1 VYGSGEEAGRGRGEL
16 LDLEDV
22 QRARVRIEGRV
33 QPTPMMSATT
43 LGDDL
48 GVRLYLKAELFQKT
62 GSFKPRGVF
71 NKLLSMDP
79 TSLSRGLVS
88 LSAGNHA
95 AALAY
100 GATAVGA
107 RATIVMPVTAMPSKV
122 QATRRYG
129 GEVVQVEGSLLEAC
143 LALQRERDLTLVH
156 PFDEPAVMAGQ
167 GTVGLELLG
176 QVPSLDVVVVPVG
189 GGGLIS
195 GVAAAVK
202 LQRPSVRVVG
212 VEPEGADAM
221 RRSLDQGVPAHLERV
236 DTIADGLA
244 PPFAG
249 EHTFRHVQGF
259 VDEMVR
265 VTDGEILD
273 ALRALLQRCKLAA
286 EPSGAAA
293 LAALLSGKVAP
304 KAGSTVVCVVSGG
317 NVGLDLLK
325 QLL

>member
-1 VYGSGEEAGRGRGEL
+1 ML
-16 LDLEDV
+16 LELEDIE
-22 QRARVRIEGRV
+22 RAQARIGGRV
-33 QPTPMMSATT
+33 HATPMMSSTT
-43 LGDDL
+43 VGDEL
-48 GVRLYLKAELFQKT
+48 GVRLQLKAELFQKT

-79 TSLSRGLVS
+79 ADRSRGLVS

-100 GATAVGA
+100 AATAVGTK
-107 RATIVMPVTAMPSKV
+107 ATIVMPASAMRSKV
-122 QATRRYG
+122 EATRRYG
-129 GEVVQVEGSLLEAC
+129 GEVVQTAGRLLEVC
-143 LALQRERDLTLVH
+143 LALQQERDLTLVH
-156 PFDEPAVMAGQ
+156 PFDDLAVMAGQ
-167 GTVGLELLG
+167 GTVGLELLE
-176 QVPSLDVVVVPVG
+176 QVPRPGMVVVPVG

-221 RRSLDQGVPAHLERV
+221 SRSLEQGTPVHLDKV

-249 EHTFRHVQGF
+249 EHTFAHVRRF
-259 VDEMVR
+259 ADEIVR
-265 VTDGEILD
+265 VTDREIVD
-273 ALRALLQRCKLAA
+273 AVHVLIQRCKLAA
-286 EPSGAAA
+286 EPSGAAG
-293 LAALLSGKVAP
+293 LAALMSSRVTPA
-304 KAGSTVVCVVSGG
+304 AGSTVVCVISGG
-317 NVGLDLLK
+317 NIGPDVLK

>member
-1 VYGSGEEAGRGRGEL
+1 MLLEL
-16 LDLEDV
+16 DDV
-22 QRARVRIEGRV
+22 ERARARIEGRV
-33 QPTPMMSATT
+33 HITPTFSSLTVGEE
-43 LGDDL
+43 LGL
-48 GVRLYLKAELFQKT
+48 RLHLKAELFQKT

-79 TSLSRGLVS
+79 ADLSRGLVS

-107 RATIVMPVTAMPSKV
+107 QATIVMPATAVPSKV
-122 QATRRYG
+122 AATRRYG
-129 GEVVQVEGSLLEAC
+129 GEVVQTDGSLLDAC

-156 PFDEPAVMAGQ
+156 PFDDLAVMAGQ
-167 GTVGLELLG
+167 GTVGLELLE
-176 QVPSLDVVVVPVG
+176 QVPAVETVVVPVG

-195 GVAAAVK
+195 GIAAAVK
-202 LQRPSVRVVG
+202 PQRPSVRVVG

-221 RRSLDQGVPAHLERV
+221 SRSLKQGAPVHLDRI

-249 EHTFRHVQGF
+249 EHTFRHVQRF

-265 VTDGEILD
+265 VTEGEILD
-273 ALRALLQRCKLAA
+273 ALRVLIQRCKLAA

-293 LAALLSGKVAP
+293 LAALLSGKIAP
-304 KAGSTVVCVVSGG
+304 TAGSTVACVISGG
-317 NVGLDLLK
+317 NLALDLLK
-325 QLL
+325 LL

>member
-1 VYGSGEEAGRGRGEL
+1 ML
-16 LDLEDV
+16 LELEDIE
-22 QRARVRIEGRV
+22 RARARIDGRV
-33 QPTPMMSATT
+33 HVTPMMSSTT
-43 LGDDL
+43 LGDEL
-48 GVRLYLKAELFQKT
+48 GVRLHLKAELFQKT

-79 TSLSRGLVS
+79 AVRSCGLVS

-107 RATIVMPVTAMPSKV
+107 KATIVMPASAMRSKV
-122 QATRRYG
+122 EATRRYG
-129 GEVVQVEGSLLEAC
+129 GEVVQTQGNLLESC
-143 LALQRERDLTLVH
+143 LALQRERGLALVH
-156 PFDEPAVMAGQ
+156 PFDDLAVMAGQ
-167 GTVGLELLG
+167 GTAGLELLG
-176 QVPSLDVVVVPVG
+176 QVPDVDMVVVPVG

-195 GVAAAVK
+195 GIAAAVK

-221 RRSLDQGVPAHLERV
+221 SRSLGQGAPAHLAGV

-249 EHTFRHVQGF
+249 EHTYRHVQHF

-265 VTDGEILD
+265 VSDVEIID
-273 ALRALLQRCKLAA
+273 AVRLLIQRCKLAA
-286 EPSGAAA
+286 EPSGAAG
-293 LAALLSGKVAP
+293 LAALLSGKVAAS
-304 KAGSTVVCVVSGG
+304 AGATVVCVISGG
-317 NVGLDLLK
+317 NIGPDVLK